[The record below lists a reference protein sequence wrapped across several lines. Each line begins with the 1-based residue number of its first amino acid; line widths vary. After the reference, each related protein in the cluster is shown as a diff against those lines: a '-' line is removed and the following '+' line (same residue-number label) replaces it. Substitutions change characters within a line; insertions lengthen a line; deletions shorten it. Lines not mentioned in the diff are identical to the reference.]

1 MTQYYN
7 DPNSLKKHGKSFY
20 WASFFLPKRNKDAAT
35 KLYSICRFFDDLADD
50 NNEDQTKIL
59 TGEFKKICDDLSH
72 PINEFFTSHNLS
84 IKILGDL
91 VDGLV
96 KDQTDVRIKNEKEL
110 IQYAYQVAG
119 TVGLMMSPLIMVNN
133 NKANKHA
140 IDLGIAMQ
148 LTNIARDIY
157 EDALMNRIYLP
168 QDWISNTDISELT
181 DISSNKDLIQIKG
194 AIKRLILLSETYY
207 KNGFAGMRYIPLKT
221 RLAIFFAAKIYR
233 AIGQKIKKNRYE
245 YSYKR
250 IYISTIEKLFIT
262 FISIPEFVFL
272 NLRYNKYQL
281 VREIFQNENL

>member
-20 WASFFLPKRNKDAAT
+20 WASFFLPKINKDAAT

-91 VDGLV
+91 VEGLV

-133 NKANKHA
+133 NKADKHA

-181 DISSNKDLIQIKG
+181 DISSNKDLIQIKS

-245 YSYKR
+245 YNYKR
-250 IYISTIEKLFIT
+250 VYVSTIEKLFIT
-262 FISIPEFVFL
+262 FLSIPEFVFL

>member
-1 MTQYYN
+1 VTQYYN
-7 DPNSLKKHGKSFY
+7 DPSSLKKHGKSFY

-181 DISSNKDLIQIKG
+181 DISSNKDLIQIKS

-250 IYISTIEKLFIT
+250 IYVSTIEKLFIT

>member
-181 DISSNKDLIQIKG
+181 DISSNKDLIQIKS

-250 IYISTIEKLFIT
+250 IYVSTIEKLFIT

>member
-1 MTQYYN
+1 VTQYYN

-245 YSYKR
+245 YNYKR
-250 IYISTIEKLFIT
+250 IYVSTIEKLFIT

>member
-1 MTQYYN
+1 VTQYYN

-50 NNEDQTKIL
+50 NSEDQTKIL

-72 PINEFFTSHNLS
+72 PINKFFTSHNLS

-168 QDWISNTDISELT
+168 QDWISNTNISELT
-181 DISSNKDLIQIKG
+181 DISSNKDLIQIKS

-250 IYISTIEKLFIT
+250 IYVSTIEKLFIT

>member
-35 KLYSICRFFDDLADD
+35 QLYSICRFFDDLADD

-72 PINEFFTSHNLS
+72 PINKFFTSHNLS

-168 QDWISNTDISELT
+168 QDWISNTNISELT
-181 DISSNKDLIQIKG
+181 DISSNKDLIQIKS

-250 IYISTIEKLFIT
+250 IYVSTIEKLFIT

>member
-1 MTQYYN
+1 
-7 DPNSLKKHGKSFY
+7 
-20 WASFFLPKRNKDAAT
+20 
-35 KLYSICRFFDDLADD
+35 
-50 NNEDQTKIL
+50 
-59 TGEFKKICDDLSH
+59 
-72 PINEFFTSHNLS
+72 
-84 IKILGDL
+84 
-91 VDGLV
+91 
-96 KDQTDVRIKNEKEL
+96 
-110 IQYAYQVAG
+110 
-119 TVGLMMSPLIMVNN
+119 MMSPLIMVNN

-168 QDWISNTDISELT
+168 QDWISNTNISELT
-181 DISSNKDLIQIKG
+181 DISSNKDLIQIKS
-194 AIKRLILLSETYY
+194 AIKKLILLSETYY

-250 IYISTIEKLFIT
+250 IYVSTIEKLFIT

>member
-59 TGEFKKICDDLSH
+59 TGEFEKICDDLSH

-168 QDWISNTDISELT
+168 QDWISNTNISELT
-181 DISSNKDLIQIKG
+181 DISSNKDLIQIKS

-250 IYISTIEKLFIT
+250 IYVSTIEKLFIT

>member
-1 MTQYYN
+1 VTQYYN

-168 QDWISNTDISELT
+168 QDWISNTNISELT
-181 DISSNKDLIQIKG
+181 DISSNKDLIQIKS
-194 AIKRLILLSETYY
+194 AIKKLILLSETYY

-233 AIGQKIKKNRYE
+233 GIGQKIKKNKYE

-250 IYISTIEKLFIT
+250 IYVSTIEKLFIT
-262 FISIPEFVFL
+262 FVSIPEFVFL
-272 NLRYNKYQL
+272 NLLYNKYQL

>member
-181 DISSNKDLIQIKG
+181 NISSNKDLIQIKS

-233 AIGQKIKKNRYE
+233 AIGQKIKKNRYK

-250 IYISTIEKLFIT
+250 IYVSTIEKLFIT
-262 FISIPEFVFL
+262 FVSIPEFLFL
-272 NLRYNKYQL
+272 NFRYNKYHL

>member
-181 DISSNKDLIQIKG
+181 DISSNKDLIQIKS

-250 IYISTIEKLFIT
+250 IYVSTIEKLFIT
-262 FISIPEFVFL
+262 FVSIPEFVFL
-272 NLRYNKYQL
+272 NFRYNKYQL

>member
-72 PINEFFTSHNLS
+72 PINEFFTSNNLS

-110 IQYAYQVAG
+110 IINYIEKYNIYRYEEIS
-119 TVGLMMSPLIMVNN
+119 GLHDILHP
-133 NKANKHA
+133 NKFF
-140 IDLGIAMQ
+140 
-148 LTNIARDIY
+148 
-157 EDALMNRIYLP
+157 
-168 QDWISNTDISELT
+168 
-181 DISSNKDLIQIKG
+181 KDLI
-194 AIKRLILLSETYY
+194 
-207 KNGFAGMRYIPLKT
+207 
-221 RLAIFFAAKIYR
+221 
-233 AIGQKIKKNRYE
+233 
-245 YSYKR
+245 
-250 IYISTIEKLFIT
+250 
-262 FISIPEFVFL
+262 V
-272 NLRYNKYQL
+272 
-281 VREIFQNENL
+281 EIFKNIDNHCCGILNNGIAYCFSCYICFSSS

>member
-1 MTQYYN
+1 VTQYYN

-168 QDWISNTDISELT
+168 QDWISNTNISELT
-181 DISSNKDLIQIKG
+181 DISSNKDLIQIKS

-250 IYISTIEKLFIT
+250 IYVSTIEKLFIT
-262 FISIPEFVFL
+262 FISIPDFLFL

>member
-35 KLYSICRFFDDLADD
+35 QLYSICRFFDDLADD

-168 QDWISNTDISELT
+168 QDWISNTNISELT
-181 DISSNKDLIQIKG
+181 DISSNKDLIQIKS
-194 AIKRLILLSETYY
+194 AIKKLILLSETYY

-250 IYISTIEKLFIT
+250 IYVSTIEKLFIT

>member
-1 MTQYYN
+1 MAQYYN

-168 QDWISNTDISELT
+168 QDWISNTNISELT
-181 DISSNKDLIQIKG
+181 DISANKDLIQIKG
-194 AIKRLILLSETYY
+194 ALKRLILLSETYY

-250 IYISTIEKLFIT
+250 IYVSTIEKLFIT

>member
-1 MTQYYN
+1 VTQYYN

-168 QDWISNTDISELT
+168 QDWINNTNISELT
-181 DISSNKDLIQIKG
+181 DISSNKDLIQIKS

-250 IYISTIEKLFIT
+250 IYVSTIEKLFIT

>member
-50 NNEDQTKIL
+50 SNEDQTKIL

-168 QDWISNTDISELT
+168 QDWINNTDISELT
-181 DISSNKDLIQIKG
+181 DISSNKDLIQIKS

-250 IYISTIEKLFIT
+250 IYVSTIEKLFIT

>member
-133 NKANKHA
+133 TKANKHA

-168 QDWISNTDISELT
+168 QDWISNTNISELT
-181 DISSNKDLIQIKG
+181 DISSNKDLIQIKS

-250 IYISTIEKLFIT
+250 IYVSTIEKLFIT

>member
-1 MTQYYN
+1 VTQYYN

-72 PINEFFTSHNLS
+72 PINKFFTSHNLS

-181 DISSNKDLIQIKG
+181 DISSNKDLIQIKS

-250 IYISTIEKLFIT
+250 IYVSTIEKLFIT
-262 FISIPEFVFL
+262 FVSIPEFVFL
-272 NLRYNKYQL
+272 NFRYNKYQL
-281 VREIFQNENL
+281 VRKIFQNENL

>member
-35 KLYSICRFFDDLADD
+35 QLYSICRFFDDLADD
-50 NNEDQTKIL
+50 SNEDQTKIL

-181 DISSNKDLIQIKG
+181 DISSNKDLIQIKS

-250 IYISTIEKLFIT
+250 IYVSTIEKLFIT

>member
-72 PINEFFTSHNLS
+72 PINKFFTSHNLS

-168 QDWISNTDISELT
+168 QDWISNTNISELT
-181 DISSNKDLIQIKG
+181 DISSNKDLIQIKS

-250 IYISTIEKLFIT
+250 IYVSTIEKLFIT

>member
-59 TGEFKKICDDLSH
+59 TEEFKKICDDLSH

-181 DISSNKDLIQIKG
+181 DISSNKDLIQIKS

-233 AIGQKIKKNRYE
+233 AIGQKIKKNGYK

-250 IYISTIEKLFIT
+250 IYVSTIEKLFIT
-262 FISIPEFVFL
+262 FVSIPEFVFL
-272 NLRYNKYQL
+272 NFRYNKYHL

>member
-168 QDWISNTDISELT
+168 QDWINNIDITELT
-181 DISSNKDLIQIKG
+181 DISSSKDLIQIKS

-245 YSYKR
+245 YNYKR
-250 IYISTIEKLFIT
+250 IYVSTIEKLFIT

>member
-1 MTQYYN
+1 VTQYYN

-50 NNEDQTKIL
+50 NNDDQTKIL

-181 DISSNKDLIQIKG
+181 DISSNKDLIQIKS

-250 IYISTIEKLFIT
+250 IYVSTIEKLFIT
-262 FISIPEFVFL
+262 VVSIPEFVFL
-272 NLRYNKYQL
+272 NFRYNKYQL

>member
-1 MTQYYN
+1 VTQYYN

-181 DISSNKDLIQIKG
+181 DISSNKDLIQIKS

-250 IYISTIEKLFIT
+250 IYVSTIEKLFIT

>member
-1 MTQYYN
+1 VTQYYN

-168 QDWISNTDISELT
+168 QDWISNTNISELT
-181 DISSNKDLIQIKG
+181 DISSNKDLIQIKS
-194 AIKRLILLSETYY
+194 AIKKLILLSETYY

-250 IYISTIEKLFIT
+250 IYVSTIEKLFIT

>member
-168 QDWISNTDISELT
+168 QDWINNTDISELT
-181 DISSNKDLIQIKG
+181 DISSNKDLIQIKS
-194 AIKRLILLSETYY
+194 AIKKLILLSETYY

-250 IYISTIEKLFIT
+250 IYVSTIEKLFIT
-262 FISIPEFVFL
+262 FVSIPEFVFL
-272 NLRYNKYQL
+272 NFRYNKYQL

>member
-1 MTQYYN
+1 VTQYYN

-168 QDWISNTDISELT
+168 QDWISNTNISELT
-181 DISSNKDLIQIKG
+181 DISSNKDLIQIKS

-250 IYISTIEKLFIT
+250 IYVSTIEKLFIT
-262 FISIPEFVFL
+262 FVSIPEFVFL
-272 NLRYNKYQL
+272 NFRYNKYQL

>member
-168 QDWISNTDISELT
+168 QDWISNTNISELT
-181 DISSNKDLIQIKG
+181 DISSNKDLIQIKS

-250 IYISTIEKLFIT
+250 IYVSTIEKLFIT

>member
-168 QDWISNTDISELT
+168 QDWISNTNISELT
-181 DISSNKDLIQIKG
+181 DISSNKDLIQIKS

-250 IYISTIEKLFIT
+250 IYVSTIEKLFIT
-262 FISIPEFVFL
+262 FISVPEFVFL

>member
-1 MTQYYN
+1 VTQYYN

-168 QDWISNTDISELT
+168 QDWISNTNISELT
-181 DISSNKDLIQIKG
+181 DISSNKDLIQIKS

-250 IYISTIEKLFIT
+250 IYVSTIEKLFIT
-262 FISIPEFVFL
+262 FVSIPEFVFL

>member
-168 QDWISNTDISELT
+168 QDWISNTNISELT
-181 DISSNKDLIQIKG
+181 DISSNKDLIQIKS

-245 YSYKR
+245 YSYRR
-250 IYISTIEKLFIT
+250 IYVSTIEKLFIT

>member
-72 PINEFFTSHNLS
+72 PINKFFTSHNLS

-168 QDWISNTDISELT
+168 QDWISNTNISELT
-181 DISSNKDLIQIKG
+181 DISANKDLIQIKS
-194 AIKRLILLSETYY
+194 AIKKLILLSETYY

-250 IYISTIEKLFIT
+250 IYVSTIEKLFIT
-262 FISIPEFVFL
+262 VVSIPEFVFL
-272 NLRYNKYQL
+272 NFRYNKYHL

>member
-168 QDWISNTDISELT
+168 QDWISNTNISELT
-181 DISSNKDLIQIKG
+181 DISSNKDLIQIKS

-233 AIGQKIKKNRYE
+233 AIGQKLKKNGYK

-250 IYISTIEKLFIT
+250 IYVSTIEKLFIT
-262 FISIPEFVFL
+262 VVSIPEFVFL
-272 NLRYNKYQL
+272 NFRYNKYHL

>member
-59 TGEFKKICDDLSH
+59 TGEFEKICDDLSH

-181 DISSNKDLIQIKG
+181 DISSNKDLIQIKS
-194 AIKRLILLSETYY
+194 AIKKLILLSEIYY

-250 IYISTIEKLFIT
+250 IYVSTIEKLFIT

>member
-168 QDWISNTDISELT
+168 QDWISNTNISELT
-181 DISSNKDLIQIKG
+181 DISSNKDLIKIKS
-194 AIKRLILLSETYY
+194 AIKKLILLSETYY

-250 IYISTIEKLFIT
+250 IYVSTIEKLFIT

>member
-168 QDWISNTDISELT
+168 QDWISNTNISELT
-181 DISSNKDLIQIKG
+181 DISSNKDLIQIKS

-250 IYISTIEKLFIT
+250 IYVSTIDKLFIT